1 MAPYNAAI
9 PGDVVA
15 DVANREKE
23 IVAGKLKVFA
33 GPLKDRDGK
42 QRVAAGA
49 VLPDNEV
56 RSISWPWSEQT
67 ASIVD
72 AFGAPQPTE
81 LREGQ
86 LVLAL
91 TVTPLFVTASRR
103 AARSGPRDSGR
114 CRRSR

>member
-1 MAPYNAAI
+1 MPKPCVATSKMY
-9 PGDVVA
+9 PGARFVYVNSDGVA

-56 RSISWPWSEQT
+56 RSISWV
-67 ASIVD
+67 VD
-72 AFGAPQPTE
+72 GVKGAFPK
-81 LREGQ
+81 
-86 LVLAL
+86 
-91 TVTPLFVTASRR
+91 S
-103 AARSGPRDSGR
+103 
-114 CRRSR
+114 